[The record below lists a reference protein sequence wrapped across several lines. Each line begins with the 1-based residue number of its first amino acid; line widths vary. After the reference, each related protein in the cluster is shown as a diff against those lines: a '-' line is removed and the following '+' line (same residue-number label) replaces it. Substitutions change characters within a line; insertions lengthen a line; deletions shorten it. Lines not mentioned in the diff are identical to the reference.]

1 MDHQRSVSLTL
12 SDEERALLADLL
24 DSDYR
29 DLKQEIANTEGFE
42 FKEEL
47 KAREAMLL
55 GILER
60 VTGRPVGS

>member
-1 MDHQRSVSLTL
+1 MDHQRSASLTL
-12 SDEERALLADLL
+12 SDDERALLADLL

>member
-1 MDHQRSVSLTL
+1 MDHQRSASLTL